1 MGLRG
6 AAPVAFVA
14 TTDAERAQ
22 AFYAGTLGLE
32 LLADEPYAL
41 VFDLAGTQLRVA
53 KVEQLDPQPHT
64 VLGWTVD
71 DVARTLDTLG
81 IEPLRYAGMEQDE
94 RGIWTSPSGA
104 LIAWFADPDGNT
116 LSVTQPAP

>member
-81 IEPLRYAGMEQDE
+81 IEPLRYAGLETYE
-94 RGIWTSPSGA
+94 RGIWKSSNGATSA
-104 LIAWFADPDGNT
+104 
-116 LSVTQPAP
+116 